1 MAFKTQMRLAQI
13 SGSFGNADG
22 KIRDDLAPEAT
33 LAGVVATDLSGS
45 LSVISS
51 AIKRINGGAA
61 FSAVVPSTL
70 NDDSG
75 NARITYVNGAGI
87 VFNQENGA
95 GAALTLGSASATD
108 KLALF
113 GGNAKFADAA
123 DIGSTTTVDL
133 VKLNANDVQIK
144 ATKSLKVDVI
154 AESAGNA
161 GVTIDGVLIKD
172 NDIVIP
178 DGATIGSVSAP
189 TAMTVDS
196 AGVVAFIDDIKIKDG
211 GTIGV
216 ASAVDAMTVSS
227 AGIVTFKDDILIKDG
242 GTIGV
247 ASANDAMTVSSAGIV
262 TFKDDILIKDGGTI
276 GVASTA
282 DALTLASNGDL
293 TLKEDLVFADGKLL
307 GSDTTKDMLTIN
319 ANDITMKTGKTL
331 IIQGDLQVNG
341 TTATLDVTNL
351 NVEDPFVLLGDGA
364 QAENNNAGILFV
376 SGSSRNNGTRPDV
389 IFARKANDVWG
400 LGSITSNSGSITDG
414 TGMTHDIDLRLQA
427 LELATANDKIAIAST
442 HFTATAANNFIVDAG
457 ADIELN
463 ADGGDIQFK
472 DGTQLAFSIDMA
484 TVAGDAIFKDAGG
497 TEVFRIDGSEDSLR
511 FADDKKLEF
520 GAGGDASFE
529 YDEDGNDVLLYDG
542 ANMRFNGSTKLQFR
556 NGDTFIRATSNGVA
570 EFSATTSLTTAIDSL
585 VLGSGGTTSAA
596 PILKF
601 GEAGDNGSNFVGLR
615 APATLGADVQ
625 LTLPSVQSAGN
636 QVMQFNASGEAT
648 FVDLAS
654 GADSRNNNIGVTVPE
669 ALVSGTLLSTV
680 DPTLN
685 FQHAGITDTA
695 LNNACM
701 VFVNGQLLLSG
712 SDAKVGTS
720 AADYAL
726 FEDGTKASGTITFD
740 GAAGD
745 VEANYVNSGTEATFE
760 ITVPTGESQFTQVQ
774 HSGGNNVTQAGAI
787 ANNSSSIT
795 MANNVSGLNVG
806 DLVSY
811 VNSDGKRKIHRVSSV
826 SGTGIGV
833 SPNTSGTI
841 AGGSVV
847 QIAGVKLVLEFN
859 VADGIESSGTI
870 NGGKIQV
877 GIKNGSSGTNLS
889 PALGSAGA
897 AEAVAQQVVNAIT
910 QGTHDAARN
919 LTATLN
925 GLVITVQPLGFFGSG
940 LNGVATISNI
950 QDTSNNPFAQAN
962 FANGADVGAK
972 SLKFGFGLETDDVI
986 QVVIR

>member
-22 KIRDDLAPEAT
+22 KIRDDLAPEGT
-33 LAGVVATDLSGS
+33 LGTIVATDLSGS
-45 LSVISS
+45 LSVLAS
-51 AIKRINGGAA
+51 AVKRINGGAA
-61 FSAVVPSTL
+61 FSAVTASTL
-70 NDDSG
+70 KDGSG
-75 NARITYVNGAGI
+75 NNRIEYVDGAGI

-95 GAALTLGSASATD
+95 AAALTLGSSTATD

-133 VKLNANDVQIK
+133 LKLNANDVQIK
-144 ATKSLKVDVI
+144 ASKSLKVDSI
-154 AESAGNA
+154 GESAAAAGVTIDGVLVKDNDILFPGDVSTIGSDTTNDLLTFNANDVQVKAGKDLLVDEILESTSAA

-178 DGATIGSVSAP
+178 DGSTIGSVSAT
-189 TAMTVDS
+189 TAMTIDA
-196 AGVVAFIDDIKIKDG
+196 AGVVAFVDDIK
-211 GTIGV
+211 
-216 ASAVDAMTVSS
+216 
-227 AGIVTFKDDILIKDG
+227 
-242 GTIGV
+242 
-247 ASANDAMTVSSAGIV
+247 
-262 TFKDDILIKDGGTI
+262 IKDGGTI

-319 ANDITMKTGKTL
+319 ANDITMKSGKTL

-364 QAENNNAGILFV
+364 QSENNNAGILFV
-376 SGSSRNNGTRPDV
+376 SGSSRSNGTRPDV

-427 LELATANDKIAIAST
+427 LELETANDKIAIAST

-529 YDEDGNDVLLYDG
+529 YDEDGNNVLLYDG

-625 LTLPSVQSAGN
+625 LTLPSVQSAGD
-636 QVMQFNASGEAT
+636 QVMSFNASGEAT

-685 FQHAGITDTA
+685 FQHAGITDAA
-695 LNNACM
+695 LDNACM

-720 AADYAL
+720 SADYAL
-726 FEDGTKASGTITFD
+726 FTDGTKASGTITFD
-740 GAAGD
+740 GTTGD
-745 VEANYVNSGTEATFE
+745 VEANYVNSGTEASFE
-760 ITVPTGESQFTQVQ
+760 ITVPTSVSSFTQVQ
-774 HSGGNNVTQAGAI
+774 HAGGGNVSRNSAVA
-787 ANNSSSIT
+787 ANSATIE

-811 VNSDGKRKIHRVSSV
+811 VTTAGIREVRRVSSV
-826 SGTGIGV
+826 SGLNIGV
-833 SPNTSGTI
+833 APNTGGAIAPSSVVSI
-841 AGGSVV
+841 AGL
-847 QIAGVKLVLEFN
+847 KLELEFN
-859 VADGIESSGTI
+859 IQDGIESTGTI
-870 NGGKIQV
+870 SGGKIQV

-889 PALGSAGA
+889 PALGNAGA

-910 QGTHDAARN
+910 QGSHDAARN
-919 LTATLN
+919 LSATLS
-925 GLVITVQPLGFFGSG
+925 GLAITVQPLGFFGSG

-950 QDTSNNPFAQAN
+950 QNTTNNPFAQAN
-962 FANGADVGAK
+962 FAGGADSGAK
-972 SLKFGFGLETDDVI
+972 SLKFGFGLEADDVVQI
-986 QVVIR
+986 HIR